1 MSTATLPASNTTAPT
16 QFIKTPMETYAYRR
30 FGAGPGLPLLCLQHF
45 TGTLDNWD
53 PAVTDA
59 LASGREV
66 ILFENAGIGRS
77 TGDVPPSIPGMA
89 AHALA
94 FVDALRLTR
103 LDILGYSLG
112 GMIAQQIALDR
123 PALARKMILAGTAPE
138 GGEDIMHMEK
148 PELSK
153 ITNDPK
159 IQGLQTLVHL
169 FFPPTPSSQA
179 AGQAFVARLAERK
192 TDREPI
198 SGPKVAMAQITAFRA
213 WEQVTGERF
222 AKLRKITQPCFVVNG
237 VFDNMIPV
245 RNSYMLSEH
254 LPNAMLLTYPNA
266 GHGSIF
272 QFHASFVTHATLFL
286 DSEEIG

>member
-1 MSTATLPASNTTAPT
+1 
-16 QFIKTPMETYAYRR
+16 
-30 FGAGPGLPLLCLQHF
+30 
-45 TGTLDNWD
+45 
-53 PAVTDA
+53 
-59 LASGREV
+59 
-66 ILFENAGIGRS
+66 
-77 TGDVPPSIPGMA
+77 MA

-169 FFPPTPSSQA
+169 FFAPTPTSQA

-192 TDREPI
+192 TDREPV

-222 AKLRKITQPCFVVNG
+222 AKLRTIAQPCLVVNG

-272 QFHASFVTHATLFL
+272 QFHESFVTHATLFL
-286 DSEEIG
+286 DSGEIG

>member
-1 MSTATLPASNTTAPT
+1 MLTDTQSVTTVTAPT
-16 QFIKTPMETYAYRR
+16 QLIKTRMETYAYRR
-30 FGAGPGLPLLCLQHF
+30 FGAGPGVPLLCLQHF

-59 LASGREV
+59 LALGRDV
-66 ILFENAGIGRS
+66 ILFESAGLGRS
-77 TGDVPPSIPGMA
+77 TGDVPQSIPGMA
-89 AHALA
+89 VHALA
-94 FVDALRLTR
+94 FVDAIGLTR

-123 PALARKMILAGTAPE
+123 PSLVRKMILAGTAPE

-153 ITNDPK
+153 ITNDPN
-159 IQGLQTLVHL
+159 IPGLQKLVHL
-169 FFPPTPSSQA
+169 FFPPGASSQA

-192 TDREPI
+192 EDREPI
-198 SGPKVAMAQITAFRA
+198 AGPKVAMAQIAAFRT
-213 WEQVTGERF
+213 WEQFSGERF
-222 AKLRKITQPCFVVNG
+222 AKLRQVGQPCLVVNG

-272 QFHASFVTHATLFL
+272 QFHDSFVSHADRFL

>member
-1 MSTATLPASNTTAPT
+1 VLTNTQSVATATAPT
-16 QFIKTPMETYAYRR
+16 QFIKTRMETYGYRR
-30 FGAGPGLPLLCLQHF
+30 FGRGEGLPLLCLQHF

-59 LASGREV
+59 LAVGREV
-66 ILFENAGIGRS
+66 ILFENAGVGRS
-77 TGDVPPSIPGMA
+77 TGEVPQSIPEMA
-89 AHALA
+89 AHTLA
-94 FVDALRLTR
+94 FVDAIGLTR

-112 GMIAQQIALDR
+112 GMIAQEIALDR
-123 PALARKMILAGTAPE
+123 PSLVHKMILAGTAPE
-138 GGEDIMHMEK
+138 AGEDIMHMEK
-148 PELSK
+148 PELST
-153 ITNDPK
+153 IINDPN
-159 IQGLQTLVHL
+159 IPGLEKLVHL
-169 FFPPTPSSQA
+169 FFPPIASSRA

-192 TDREPI
+192 DDREPLA
-198 SGPKVAMAQITAFRA
+198 GPKVAMAQIAAFRA
-213 WEQVTGERF
+213 WERVSGDRF
-222 AKLRKITQPCFVVNG
+222 GKLRKIGQPCLVVNG

-272 QFHASFVTHATLFL
+272 QFHDSFVSHAERFL